1 MKKINETEIT
11 NIQFNYYNR
20 VDETTGELVPQ
31 VTITFDGNVPC
42 KDRDTDSQVDRTT
55 LSMSVAQLKA
65 KLYAASDV
73 VLGFRRAKMRSLTEE
88 DIRDILTAAKK
99 VTIVSSKYDANEEID
114 GHIATYWGIR
124 HEFKLE
130 FDNDIT
136 AALTKSPDQRKAE
149 AKAALLAVLK

>member
-20 VDETTGELVPQ
+20 VDETTGELVPW

-55 LSMSVAQLKA
+55 LSMSVDQIKA
-65 KLYAASDV
+65 KLYSSSDV
-73 VLGFRRAKMRSLTEE
+73 VLGYRRAKMRSLTEE
-88 DIRDILTAAKK
+88 DIRDIINAAEK
-99 VTIVSSKYDANEEID
+99 VIVVSSKYDANEEID
-114 GHIATYWGIR
+114 GHIANYWGIR

-130 FDNDIT
+130 FDKDLT